1 MLKLKSNN
9 LDPDAAKL
17 KSDECKSVLTFGF
30 DIESKEKTTPLLRKE
45 LNTEIQKG
53 KSTAKFWI
61 AVEAIQAPEGT
72 EESRNAKRVKL
83 D

>member
-61 AVEAIQAPEGT
+61 AVEAIQAPEGE